1 MGLYFLGGERIQRG
15 KGIGGLLRI
24 ASKLFSPVSTLA
36 KNVLKSDKGRQII
49 NAVKNQAVDSS
60 ANIIKDIA
68 EGKNIK
74 DSFKDEFQNVKQ
86 NAKRKAVDV
95 GIEILKGE
103 RTKRIKE
110 PSKKLNKKKRKRS
123 GKKSDIF
130 D

>member
-36 KNVLKSDKGRQII
+36 KNVLKSDKGRKII
-49 NAVKNQAVDSS
+49 NAVKEQAVDSS

-68 EGKNIK
+68 VGKDLK

-103 RTKRIKE
+103 RTKKIKE
-110 PSKKLNKKKRKRS
+110 QRQKLNKKKRKRR

>member
-36 KNVLKSDKGRQII
+36 KNVLKSDKGRKII
-49 NAVKNQAVDSS
+49 NAVKEQAVDSS

-68 EGKNIK
+68 VGKNLK

-103 RTKRIKE
+103 RTKKIKE
-110 PSKKLNKKKRKRS
+110 QRQKLNKKKRKRR